1 MFVPTTLLA
10 LLALQLTSPAA
21 AASPPDT
28 AYRDAVGLIDGLYL
42 RPAEIEEG
50 RLLHA
55 AARQLSD
62 RLHWLVVGGEGDTVT
77 LRHGDGSPIG
87 EVSVGAMATLPEAL
101 LALEEVVIGAGHDLG
116 DVDVRLE
123 ILDGM
128 TDALDRYSRVQAG
141 DQKSRFDVR
150 LKGTVV
156 GVGVTLAWVDG
167 ELRVTDLV
175 VGGPADLSGLR
186 WGDTVLRIDGKSV
199 GTMPVREAERRLEG
213 EEGTQVVVQVRRSG
227 EAARELA
234 ITRAQ
239 VIVEN
244 VQHQLLAD
252 GVGYVKIDHVSQ
264 KTLHNLVSALDA
276 LRLSGGLA
284 HGLVI
289 DLRGNTGGSMKE
301 SARVADVFVDEGLL
315 LRTVGR
321 DGARV
326 ENLQERMDA
335 TLGGE
340 GISLPVALVVDERT
354 ASGAEILAGA
364 LVELDRAVL
373 VGTRTFGKGSVQKL
387 YPLGDDVDL
396 KLTVAQYL
404 LANDRAIDELGLVPD
419 AVVGR
424 IDVDG
429 NGVRYHDFDEGRQ
442 RTPWD
447 RIVPWVTRPGSND
460 AGFSDLPLEIAR
472 RTVLTADAP
481 TREAGRR
488 ALDRVVAAIRVE
500 EEGRLAA
507 AMEQVGLDWSP
518 GETDGGFLDA
528 EVTLTAEPWEGRH
541 DVMRLVATV
550 RNPGTEPLHRAL
562 VQLGC
567 WSLGAWDD
575 VVVPVGRVPA
585 GGEARGEVA
594 VALDAGLRPREDVVE
609 VRLRA
614 AGLAPLPVGEAVLA
628 TASAPAPELRV
639 AARLVPDTDGTARAL
654 VTLINEGV
662 DSLYDVEV
670 RFAWPGDLDVEI
682 LDHAIRVPVVRGRD
696 RFRADFEL
704 KLGEAA
710 PAVLPL
716 QVHVESARYSTLLRW
731 PLDLPVDGRTVAL
744 SAPRVSLA
752 TPMVSAPSGPAA
764 LPLVLQ
770 DEGAVDHVVVY
781 AGGEKVAWYP
791 GGRGRVA
798 VAPEIEL
805 GPGVNL
811 VYVEATDDDGLLTVG
826 RFAVRGEPSVDAATD
841 LAE

>member
-1 MFVPTTLLA
+1 MFVPLPLLA
-10 LLALQLTSPAA
+10 LLALPAP
-21 AASPPDT
+21 ASPPDT

-42 RPAEIEEG
+42 RPDELREG

-55 AARQLSD
+55 SARQLSD

-77 LRHGDGSPIG
+77 LRHGDGTPIG

-101 LALEEVVIGAGHDLG
+101 LALEEVVVGAGHDLG

-156 GVGVTLAWVDG
+156 GVGVTLAWIDG

-175 VGGPADLSGLR
+175 VGGPADLAGLA
-186 WGDTVLRIDGKSV
+186 WGDAVVRIDGRSV

-213 EEGTQVVVQVRRSG
+213 EEGTQVVVRARRADG
-227 EAARELA
+227 PERDLP

-244 VQHQLLAD
+244 VQHRLLDD
-252 GVGYVKIDHVSQ
+252 GVGYVRIDHVSQ

-276 LRLSGGLA
+276 LRLQGGLN

-301 SARVADVFVDEGLL
+301 SARVADVFVEQGLL

-335 TLGGE
+335 TVGGE
-340 GISLPVALVVDERT
+340 GLTLPLALVVDERT

-364 LVELDRAVL
+364 LVELDRAVI

-424 IDVDG
+424 IDVDT

-442 RTPWD
+442 RTSWD
-447 RIVPWVTRPGSND
+447 HIVPWVTREGTDD
-460 AGFSDLPLEIAR
+460 AGFDDLPLEIAR
-472 RTVLTADAP
+472 RTVLSTDAP

-507 AMEQVGLDWSP
+507 AMERVGVDWSP
-518 GETDGGFLDA
+518 GEVEGGFLDA
-528 EVTLTAEPWEGRH
+528 TVSLVAEPWVGRH
-541 DVMRLVATV
+541 DVVRLAATV
-550 RNPGTEPLHRAL
+550 RNTGSEPLHRAL

-567 WSLGAWDD
+567 WSLGSWDD
-575 VVVPVGRVPA
+575 VVVPVGHVPA

-594 VALDAGLRPREDVVE
+594 VVLDAGVLPREDVVD

-614 AGLAPLPVGEAVLA
+614 AGHAPLPVGEAVLA
-628 TASAPAPELRV
+628 AASAPPPELRV
-639 AARLVPDTDGTARAL
+639 AARLVAEPDGTARAE
-654 VTLINEGV
+654 VTLINDGA
-662 DSLYDVEV
+662 DALYDVEV

-682 LDHAIRVPVVRGRD
+682 LDHAIRVPVVRGKD

-704 KLGEAA
+704 KLGLAA
-710 PAVLPL
+710 PPVLPL
-716 QVHVESARYSTLLRW
+716 QVQVGSVRYDTLLRW

-744 SAPRVSLA
+744 AAPRVSLA
-752 TPMVSAPSGPAA
+752 TPRVSAPAGPQP
-764 LPLVLQ
+764 LPILVQ
-770 DEGAVDHVVVY
+770 DEGAIDHVVVW

-791 GGRGRVA
+791 GGRGRLTVT
-798 VAPEIEL
+798 PEL
-805 GPGVNL
+805 DLRPGVNL
-811 VYVEATDDDGLLTVG
+811 VVVEATDDDGLLAVG